1 MLGSILPLHNLPSTT
16 NKDRDAG
23 HSVTANQLKIPRD
36 ELLDHPWKYLGYRV
50 FSRWASSEKA
60 FLIVRQFSTLNA
72 RIILSLQDD
81 ISLLEE
87 QLDVIERSLS
97 RYSNDANEDHHNGS
111 IRRDFHVDR
120 KIILEK
126 IYLALEKYSELSSST
141 SAICSS

>member
-1 MLGSILPLHNLPSTT
+1 MLDSILPLHNLQSTT
-16 NKDRDAG
+16 SPPNTDRDAG
-23 HSVTANQLKIPRD
+23 HSVTANQLKIPTE
-36 ELLDHPWKYLGYRV
+36 ELLDHPWKYLGYRI

-97 RYSNDANEDHHNGS
+97 RYSNEDHHNGS
-111 IRRDFHVDR
+111 FRRDIHVDR

-126 IYLALEKYSELSSST
+126 IYIALKKYSELCSST
-141 SAICSS
+141 SAICSP